1 MHREPLPRDIIRVPG
16 SDAPERVVNVT
27 DDTLTLAPLRGDE
40 TRTIERPAR
49 RRIALVGV
57 ASTPTRKRRA
67 NVAQQP
73 GRPTEVAPPGEPLC
87 ASCGGPV
94 ELARHCYAIPT
105 CYDCLPPPEPGSGG
119 VDPSDL
125 F

>member
-1 MHREPLPRDIIRVPG
+1 MHREPVPRDIVRVPD
-16 SDAPERVVNVT
+16 SDAPERVMSVT
-27 DDTLTLAPLRGDE
+27 DDTLTLAPLRGEE

-49 RRIALVGV
+49 RSIALVGV
-57 ASTPTRKRRA
+57 ASAPTRKRRA

-73 GRPTEVAPPGEPLC
+73 GHPTEVAPPGEPEPL
-87 ASCGGPV
+87 PV
-94 ELARHCYAIPT
+94 IPIT
-105 CYDCLPPPEPGSGG
+105 YGSGG